1 MKPRTLQGLTTVALL
16 AALGWTLVERKP
28 VAMRTD
34 HPTATADKPA
44 IKVRSAANLKL
55 TGWNGPA
62 DKGFR
67 AVLKAM
73 ESGQHARLTPAEIDA
88 YLARHGRDAP
98 SLVVASRLTDDLT
111 LLREAIKAAPGD
123 ALGHLE
129 LALRSEDPVEK
140 KAAVEAFRALQPDN
154 PLVNYLGAQSAFAAG
169 DYTKA
174 AQDLLQSMD
183 QGALQNHSLS
193 LLDGTTDAYV
203 ESGYEPTGALIAG
216 LAQAVN
222 VNLAQS
228 RLGLGLSKDLRGL
241 QDEFVKAADFDA
253 VEPTLLVGLDLGRRL
268 QEPKAMIVE
277 QLTGMAVEAAFL
289 RQLDPVTLVDGGVS
303 AGERLA
309 LLAAQSTE
317 LQGLTQSVL
326 EFSKQATAD
335 DFERYFAIFRRD
347 GELAA
352 VRWAKERLGK

>member
-1 MKPRTLQGLTTVALL
+1 M
-16 AALGWTLVERKP
+16 
-28 VAMRTD
+28 
-34 HPTATADKPA
+34 
-44 IKVRSAANLKL
+44 
-55 TGWNGPA
+55 
-62 DKGFR
+62 
-67 AVLKAM
+67 
-73 ESGQHARLTPAEIDA
+73 
-88 YLARHGRDAP
+88 
-98 SLVVASRLTDDLT
+98 
-111 LLREAIKAAPGD
+111 
-123 ALGHLE
+123 
-129 LALRSEDPVEK
+129 
-140 KAAVEAFRALQPDN
+140 
-154 PLVNYLGAQSAFAAG
+154 
-169 DYTKA
+169 
-174 AQDLLQSMD
+174 
-183 QGALQNHSLS
+183 
-193 LLDGTTDAYV
+193 
-203 ESGYEPTGALIAG
+203 
-216 LAQAVN
+216 
-222 VNLAQS
+222 
-228 RLGLGLSKDLRGL
+228 
-241 QDEFVKAADFDA
+241 KAADFDA

>member
-1 MKPRTLQGLTTVALL
+1 MTTVALL

-154 PLVNYLGAQSAFAAG
+154 PLGNYLGAQSAFAAG
-169 DYTKA
+169 ITPRPLRTCCSRWIKA
-174 AQDLLQSMD
+174 RCRTT
-183 QGALQNHSLS
+183 ALACST
-193 LLDGTTDAYV
+193 GP
-203 ESGYEPTGALIAG
+203 PTPMS
-216 LAQAVN
+216 
-222 VNLAQS
+222 S
-228 RLGLGLSKDLRGL
+228 RVMNQR
-241 QDEFVKAADFDA
+241 A
-253 VEPTLLVGLDLGRRL
+253 P
-268 QEPKAMIVE
+268 
-277 QLTGMAVEAAFL
+277 
-289 RQLDPVTLVDGGVS
+289 
-303 AGERLA
+303 
-309 LLAAQSTE
+309 
-317 LQGLTQSVL
+317 
-326 EFSKQATAD
+326 
-335 DFERYFAIFRRD
+335 
-347 GELAA
+347 
-352 VRWAKERLGK
+352 